1 MRITNNASKPIIATS
16 YMLSQATARKFH
28 SSKKAYATVK
38 VTYIDQMGDTTTVD
52 AEVGKN
58 LLDIAHD
65 HNIELEGAC
74 GGGTCSYCLS
84 FVGNFRVAF
93 SSIFPSF

>member
-1 MRITNNASKPIIATS
+1 MNSIVRASKILSKSRHIGAIMANKPMIEGTN
-16 YMLSQATARKFH
+16 LSQTLRRFH
-28 SSKKAYATVK
+28 PAVRVSNTVK
-38 VTYIDQMGDTTTVD
+38 VTYIDPMGDEKTVD

-74 GGGTCSYCLS
+74 GGGK
-84 FVGNFRVAF
+84 F
-93 SSIFPSF
+93 S